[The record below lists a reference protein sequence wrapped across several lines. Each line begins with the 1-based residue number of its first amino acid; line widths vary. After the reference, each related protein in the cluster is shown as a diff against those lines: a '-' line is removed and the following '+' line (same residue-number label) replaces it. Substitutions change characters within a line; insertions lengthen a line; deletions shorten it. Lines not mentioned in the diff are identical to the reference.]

1 MIAFKSIFIYS
12 YFVVVVVVVVVVVL
26 DTTRTTCI
34 SGFATTSTSTSIMP
48 AAGNHNQR
56 GAHKFEVTPQAII
69 FDIDGTLVDSWKLGY
84 DATLVVLK
92 NNQLPLINEET
103 YHEGTKYS
111 TPQRLARHAGLE
123 PSPITIPTNIIDND
137 SDDIDDEATSS
148 KENNLLFEQMGN
160 KLGAEFDEL
169 YVGLVSTETAGLY
182 PGIKE
187 VLERIVTSATQQQQ
201 PSIMMGCL
209 TNACVS
215 YAHAVLKVNDNDN
228 DTDNAN
234 DNDNDNDNSNNKV
247 VTGVVGLQEMMISVH
262 GADTVPAAKPKP
274 DGLYQVCEELHV
286 NPCDSV
292 YIGDSPSDALAA
304 DAAGMPSI
312 GVTWGSHS
320 VESLQQAPFT
330 FYASTPDEL
339 CQVLNLR

>member
-1 MIAFKSIFIYS
+1 
-12 YFVVVVVVVVVVVL
+12 
-26 DTTRTTCI
+26 
-34 SGFATTSTSTSIMP
+34 MP
-48 AAGNHNQR
+48 AAGNNNQI

-103 YHEGTKYS
+103 YHEGTRYS

-123 PSPITIPTNIIDND
+123 PSSRITTPATIIDDNENENKN
-137 SDDIDDEATSS
+137 DDIDDEATTN
-148 KENNLLFEQMGN
+148 KENDMLFEQMGN

-169 YVGLVSTETAGLY
+169 YVGLVSTQTAGLY

-187 VLERIVTSATQQQQ
+187 VLERISSVQQQ
-201 PSIMMGCL
+201 PSIKMGCF
-209 TNACVS
+209 TNACVA
-215 YAHAVLKVNDNDN
+215 YAHAVLKVNDNA
-228 DTDNAN
+228 T
-234 DNDNDNDNSNNKV
+234 SNNKGT
-247 VTGVVGLQEMMISVH
+247 TGVVGLQEMMRAVQ
-262 GADTVPAAKPKP
+262 GADTVPAAKPEP

-286 NPCDSV
+286 PPGDAV

-304 DAAGMPSI
+304 SAAGMPSI

-320 VESLQQAPFT
+320 IESLQKAPFT
-330 FYASTPDEL
+330 FYASTPHEL
-339 CQVLNLR
+339 CHLLNLL